1 MARFLPV
8 AFLALAFVAAMIAGP
23 APFARLA
30 LSAGVP
36 GIAARLADDP
46 VTRGIALFEG
56 GDYAAADDA
65 FREAGRSAT
74 YNRAMSL
81 AALGRYPESVAY
93 FDAVLFLDATDA
105 DARYNRDLVARL
117 VDPIVGE
124 ANTIDGIAAT
134 ADAPTSDAAVP
145 QQAAPSTLTLAEQRS
160 VVRPRTGQ
168 AVAASEAWLTT
179 LPDDPGLYLKL
190 RLQAEQERR
199 LDLGLANP
207 PEDTA
212 W

>member
-1 MARFLPV
+1 MRRLLP
-8 AFLALAFVAAMIAGP
+8 LAFVAAAILAAVIAGP
-23 APFARLA
+23 AAFARLA

-46 VTRGIALFEG
+46 VTRGVALFEA

-65 FREAGRSAT
+65 FREAGRAAT

-81 AALGRYPESVAY
+81 AALGRYDESVAY
-93 FDAVLFLDATDA
+93 FEAVLFLDATDA
-105 DARYNRDLVARL
+105 DARFNRDLVARF
-117 VDPIVGE
+117 VDPVIGE

-134 ADAPTSDAAVP
+134 ADAPDADAAQP
-145 QQAAPSTLTLAEQRS
+145 DQAPPSTLTLAEQRS

-179 LPDDPGLYLKL
+179 LADDPGLYLKL
-190 RLQAEQERR
+190 RLKAEQQRR
-199 LDLGLANP
+199 EDLGIANP

>member
-1 MARFLPV
+1 MRRLLP
-8 AFLALAFVAAMIAGP
+8 LALVAVAVLAAVIAGP
-23 APFARLA
+23 AAFARLA
-30 LSAGVP
+30 LSAGAP
-36 GIAARLADDP
+36 GIAARLAHDP
-46 VTRGIALFEG
+46 VTRGVALFEA
-56 GDYAAADDA
+56 GDYAAADEA

-74 YNRAMSL
+74 FNRGLSL
-81 AALGRYPESVAY
+81 AALGRYAESVAY
-93 FDAVLFLDATDA
+93 FEAVLFLNATDA
-105 DARYNRDLVARL
+105 DARFNRDLVARF
-117 VDPIVGE
+117 VDPVIGE

-134 ADAPTSDAAVP
+134 ADAPEADAA
-145 QQAAPSTLTLAEQRS
+145 QAEQAPPSTLTLAEQRS

-179 LPDDPGLYLKL
+179 LADDPGLYLKL
-190 RLQAEQERR
+190 RLQAEHQRR

>member
-1 MARFLPV
+1 MRRLIP
-8 AFLALAFVAAMIAGP
+8 LALLAAAILVAVMAGP
-23 APFARLA
+23 APFAKLA

-36 GIAARLADDP
+36 GVAARLADDP
-46 VTRGIALFEG
+46 VTRGVALFEA
-56 GDYAAADDA
+56 GDYRAADYA
-65 FREAGRSAT
+65 FREAGRAAT

-81 AALGRYPESVAY
+81 AALGLYADSVAY

-117 VDPIVGE
+117 VDPVIGE
-124 ANTIDGIAAT
+124 SNTIDGIAAT
-134 ADAPTSDAAVP
+134 ADAPGAEAAVP
-145 QQAAPSTLTLAEQRS
+145 EQAAPSTLTLAEQRS

-179 LPDDPGLYLKL
+179 LADDPALYLKL
-190 RLQAEQERR
+190 RLQAEYRRR
-199 LDLGLANP
+199 LDLGLAGP